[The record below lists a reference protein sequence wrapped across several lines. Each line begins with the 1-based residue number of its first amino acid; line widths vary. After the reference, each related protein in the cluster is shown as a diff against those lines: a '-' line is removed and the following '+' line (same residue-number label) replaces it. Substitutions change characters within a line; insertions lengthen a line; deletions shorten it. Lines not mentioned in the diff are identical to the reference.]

1 MTTPPSHADVGE
13 AGTDELAG
21 WIISINDHTGFRTD
35 IHAGGYDFIA
45 DEPVSVGGSGAGPT
59 PYEYMLAA
67 MGSCTAM
74 TIRMYAGR
82 KQWPIERITVRLRN
96 TPAHIKDCLDC
107 ETSAVGPRR
116 IDRIVEIVGQLTDE
130 QRKRLLYIA
139 DRCPVKQTLERGIQ
153 IRTVESTQ

>member
-1 MTTPPSHADVGE
+1 MTTSHAEAGE

-45 DEPVSVGGSGAGPT
+45 DEPLSVGGSGAGPT

>member
-1 MTTPPSHADVGE
+1 MTTPPSHAEAGE